1 MAYNDAS
8 RSTGEPDQNP
18 KLNFEIYAEQLCR
31 KAIKKTDGTQEA
43 FTVGIFGSWGS
54 GKTTLMRRI
63 ENKFEDENFLNE
75 FNLTKSRPKSKPKSD
90 SETKNICRTI
100 WFNPWKYDGKEDV
113 RNALIQ
119 TILREIIND
128 SSDEI
133 VLQKCKRL
141 AANFALCTGGIL
153 GQIAKVGVYGATQTI
168 GGILVDPIA
177 KEIEDFILKNIKSG
191 DDPYLFINKFEE
203 GFRDAV
209 QKYVG
214 NKGRLI
220 VFIDDLDRCLPEN
233 ALTVLESL
241 KLYLTQVNCI
251 FFIGL
256 DKRIIEQAV
265 SHRYENIRVT
275 GKEYIEKII
284 RLNFFLFDKDPDVVA
299 KLFELAG
306 ISQIY
311 DRQSSHTKET
321 AEKMWT
327 MVLQA
332 TQGNLRKI
340 EQFTIAFELIED
352 IVKALNNKIQEKMK
366 GETQEKQREMKEQL
380 INWDEVHPKLAK
392 VLAVQMNFP
401 DFYDAWEN
409 NHALMEEIN
418 TAYKAAIETSD
429 KLRYVQEKY
438 SSADRNLI
446 EFIVNNFEFGKICN
460 DDDWKV
466 IHKLSKAVSY

>member
-1 MAYNDAS
+1 MAYNHAS
-8 RSTGEPDQNP
+8 RFTGEYDQNP

-31 KAIKKTDGTQEA
+31 QAIENTRETKEA

-63 ENKFEDENFLNE
+63 ENNFNDENFLKK
-75 FNLTKSRPKSKPKSD
+75 FNLTKSQPRSNTVSKK
-90 SETKNICRTI
+90 ICRTI

-133 VLQKCKRL
+133 VLKKCKRL
-141 AANFALCTGGIL
+141 AANFARCTGGIL
-153 GQIAKVGVYGATQTI
+153 GQLTKVGLYGATQPI
-168 GGILVDPIA
+168 GGVLVEPIA
-177 KEIEDFILKNIKSG
+177 KEIEDFILNNIKSD

-203 GFRDAV
+203 RFRDAV
-209 QKYVG
+209 HNYVG
-214 NKGRLI
+214 IEGRLI

-284 RLNFFLFDKDPDVVA
+284 RLNFFLFDKDPDIVA

-306 ISQIY
+306 ISNIY
-311 DRQSSHTKET
+311 DKKHPQIKEN

-327 MVLQA
+327 MIIGA
-332 TQGNLRKI
+332 TQANLRKI
-340 EQFTIAFELIED
+340 EQFTIAFELIEK
-352 IVKALNNKIQEKMK
+352 IVDALNKKIQEKKK
-366 GETQEKQREMKEQL
+366 GETPEKQREMEKQI
-380 INWDEVHPKLAK
+380 INWHEVYPKLAK
-392 VLAVQMNFP
+392 VLLIQMNFP

-409 NHALMEEIN
+409 NHALMEELNN
-418 TAYKAAIETSD
+418 TYKTATETSERL
-429 KLRYVQEKY
+429 KFIQQKY
-438 SSADRNLI
+438 PSADLNLI

-460 DDDWKV
+460 DDDWKI
-466 IHKLSKAVSY
+466 IHKLSQTVTY